1 MTRLL
6 AALTLT
12 LTLTPHA
19 LHAQTGPTPVVD
31 LQMAGLALAAESV
44 GYTAFDTAYRGA
56 LRNGTVDTL
65 NLTLPADR
73 EHVIVAACD
82 EDCAD
87 LDLQVAEPD
96 GAEVA
101 ADRSLD
107 DRPVL
112 IIPAGHPGAHTL
124 TVSMAAC
131 SINPCRYEVAVFSRA
146 ASPTRVAPPAP
157 ASRLLRNI
165 RF

>member
-1 MTRLL
+1 M
-6 AALTLT
+6 
-12 LTLTPHA
+12 A
-19 LHAQTGPTPVVD
+19 LHAQTRVVD

-44 GYTAFDTAYRGA
+44 GYTAFDSAYRGA
-56 LRNGTVDTL
+56 LRNGAVDTL
-65 NLTLPADR
+65 TLTLPADR

-96 GAEVA
+96 GAQVA
-101 ADRSLD
+101 ADRAFD
-107 DRPVL
+107 DRPVIVL
-112 IIPAGHPGAHTL
+112 PAGHPGAHTL

-131 SINPCRYEVAVFSRA
+131 AINPCRYEVAVFSRA
-146 ASPTRVAPPAP
+146 ATTNRGAAPAP
-157 ASRLLRNI
+157 APPRNV